1 MECDPPT
8 KRSNMISEIYAS
20 NFRSLV
26 NFRIHLDRFVLLLG
40 PNGSGKSA
48 LFDIVRKLS
57 DFIGRGMAVEE
68 IFLESDI
75 TRGLHEERQVQEFEV
90 RCPGNDGMYIYSLV
104 IEFKG
109 DEHRRRV
116 GSEKLEFNGQ
126 TLYEFSA
133 RDGGKAQLYRDDG
146 SKGPEV
152 LSDWSRSG
160 VGALQAR
167 SDNKLLTRFR
177 EIFSNTYVIRMNPAL
192 VGAEAREE
200 ARRPKFD
207 LSNFASWYRYLVQ
220 SEQSKVFTAIET
232 LRKVMPGFDSLTL
245 VEAGEG
251 KLLSAVFR
259 QPSGIRTT
267 FRLHQ
272 LSEGQRALI
281 ALYVLVHCVPEQAST
296 IFVDEPENFLGLPEI
311 QPWLDTVHDWSDE
324 ESHQAVMISH
334 HPLVINY
341 LSRNHGTWID
351 RRDAVGFSEVRRIGE
366 TDSDITV
373 ADLVERGWVYDYVD

>member
-1 MECDPPT
+1 
-8 KRSNMISEIYAS
+8 MISEIYAS

-26 NFRIHLDRFVLLLG
+26 NFRIYLDKFVLLLG

-57 DFIGRGMAVEE
+57 DFIGRGLAVDEV
-68 IFLESDI
+68 FLESDV
-75 TRGLHEERQVQEFEV
+75 TRGLTEERLVQEFEV
-90 RCPGNDGMYIYSLV
+90 RCPVKDGSYTYTLV

-109 DEHRRRV
+109 DEQLRRV
-116 GSEKLEFNGQ
+116 GTEKLEYNGQ
-126 TLYEFSA
+126 VLYEFSA
-133 RDGGKAQLYRDDG
+133 HEGGKAQLYRDDG

-167 SDNKLLTRFR
+167 SDNRLLTKFR
-177 EIFSNTYVIRMNPAL
+177 ELISNTYVIRMNPAL
-192 VGAEAREE
+192 IGAEARDE
-200 ARRPKFD
+200 ARRPQFD
-207 LSNFASWYRYLVQ
+207 LANFASWYRYLVQ

-232 LRKVMPGFDSLTL
+232 LRRVIPGFDSLTL
-245 VEAGEG
+245 AEAGEG

-259 QPSGIRTT
+259 QPSGSRTT

-281 ALYVLVHCVPEQAST
+281 ALYVLVHCVPERVST
-296 IFVDEPENFLGLPEI
+296 VFVDEPENFLGLPEI
-311 QPWLDTVHDWSDE
+311 QPWLDIVHDWADA
-324 ESHQAVMISH
+324 ESHQAVLISH
-334 HPLVINY
+334 HPLVINF
-341 LSRNHGTWID
+341 LSSKYGIWID
-351 RRDAVGFSEVRRIGE
+351 RRDAVGFSQARRIDE
-366 TDSDITV
+366 TDSDITI